1 MKKTY
6 YSNGKL
12 LLTSEYVVLDGAL
25 ALALPTKFGQNL
37 TIESAHNNV
46 IYWKSYDADNT
57 VWFTTTISFES
68 IIKKEVSDEIHSV
81 KNTLIE
87 ILHQCYIENP
97 NFIVN
102 SSGYSITTQ
111 LTFPKKWGLGTSS
124 TLINNLAQWLD
135 INAYKLLQN
144 TFGGSG
150 YDIACAQ
157 NNSAVL
163 YQLINENQLVET
175 VNFNPDFKDKLF
187 FVYLNKKQ
195 NSREAIAQYQI
206 KQGSIYK
213 EIGLF
218 NAITQNV
225 LNATHPK
232 EFALELEKH
241 EIELSN
247 ILEVP
252 TIKEI
257 YFDDFNGII
266 KSLGAWGGDFV
277 LAISKENPTQ
287 YFHEKG
293 FETVIPYQE
302 IIL

>member
-1 MKKTY
+1 MCIR
-6 YSNGKL
+6 
-12 LLTSEYVVLDGAL
+12 DR
-25 ALALPTKFGQNL
+25 
-37 TIESAHNNV
+37 
-46 IYWKSYDADNT
+46 
-57 VWFTTTISFES
+57 FTT
-68 IIKKEVSDEIHSV
+68 
-81 KNTLIE
+81 
-87 ILHQCYIENP
+87 
-97 NFIVN
+97 
-102 SSGYSITTQ
+102 
-111 LTFPKKWGLGTSS
+111 
-124 TLINNLAQWLD
+124 
-135 INAYKLLQN
+135 
-144 TFGGSG
+144 
-150 YDIACAQ
+150 
-157 NNSAVL
+157 
-163 YQLINENQLVET
+163 
-175 VNFNPDFKDKLF
+175 
-187 FVYLNKKQ
+187 
-195 NSREAIAQYQI
+195 
-206 KQGSIYK
+206 
-213 EIGLF
+213 
-218 NAITQNV
+218 ITQNV